1 MLGNSKHDNPPF
13 VSVQSQAGSGT
24 VQITDDSGDQTT
36 NAGAKEVLTFTFTA
50 NGDMNGGAFSVILDN
65 SWPSFPTSG
74 NTKVDVSW
82 FYRRTDFSAARDY
95 CADCLFVSNTGQL
108 LWNTVVLEKVSAPEI
123 PETSVFTF
131 KSKSTPSGTFVAITD
146 PSESDDADIRRL

>member
-1 MLGNSKHDNPPF
+1 MLDLQANTNAVLGNSKHDNPPF

-50 NGDMNGGAFSVILDN
+50 DGDMNGGAFSVTLDN

-74 NTKVDVSW
+74 NTNVESTGS
-82 FYRRTDFSAARDY
+82 TDAPIFRQREIIVPIVFLSATQDNY
-95 CADCLFVSNTGQL
+95 C
-108 LWNTVVLEKVSAPEI
+108 EI
-123 PETSVFTF
+123 WWLGE
-131 KSKSTPSGTFVAITD
+131 G
-146 PSESDDADIRRL
+146 